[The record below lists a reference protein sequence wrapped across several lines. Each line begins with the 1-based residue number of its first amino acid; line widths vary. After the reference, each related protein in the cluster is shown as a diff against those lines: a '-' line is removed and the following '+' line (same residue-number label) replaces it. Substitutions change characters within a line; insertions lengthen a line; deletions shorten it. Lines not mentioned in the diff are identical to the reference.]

1 LILGVGK
8 EVFVAVVVLEA
19 SADGAGLRHV
29 PLADHPGGVA
39 FIEKYFSQGGAGGEE
54 SSFISEPFTG
64 RLLRVGEGADPGL
77 VRVNPGHQRS
87 AGWTAA
93 GAGVEGRELGS
104 SIGESVEVGGGDF
117 SSVAG
122 EIRESQ
128 IVGKDEKNVGSLRCP
143 EREHEEQ

>member
-1 LILGVGK
+1 M
-8 EVFVAVVVLEA
+8 
-19 SADGAGLRHV
+19 
-29 PLADHPGGVA
+29 
-39 FIEKYFSQGGAGGEE
+39 
-54 SSFISEPFTG
+54 
-64 RLLRVGEGADPGL
+64 GEGADAGL

-104 SIGESVEVGGGDF
+104 SVGESVEVGDF

-143 EREHEEQ
+143 EREYEEE